1 MSEPLGRTPSVEA
14 ALVSPKREAEVQL
27 HDLLDP
33 TTTSVIVSVLGTVR
47 AVVGLATALA
57 AHRDAKEGSK
67 RQRVH
72 RKDQE

>member
-1 MSEPLGRTPSVEA
+1 M
-14 ALVSPKREAEVQL
+14 QL